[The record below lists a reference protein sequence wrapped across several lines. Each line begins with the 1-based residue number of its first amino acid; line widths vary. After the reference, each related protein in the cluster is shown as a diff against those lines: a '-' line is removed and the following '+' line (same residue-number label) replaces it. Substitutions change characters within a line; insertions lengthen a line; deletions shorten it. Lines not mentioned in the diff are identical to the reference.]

1 MLSVGIVKLGR
12 SRGEI
17 KGMGGGSLY
26 DNRTPFELI
35 VLLVG
40 ALLRVLFLIAQAQQ
54 RAAAHQQAMMQAGTM
69 PQ

>member
-1 MLSVGIVKLGR
+1 
-12 SRGEI
+12 
-17 KGMGGGSLY
+17 MGGGSLY